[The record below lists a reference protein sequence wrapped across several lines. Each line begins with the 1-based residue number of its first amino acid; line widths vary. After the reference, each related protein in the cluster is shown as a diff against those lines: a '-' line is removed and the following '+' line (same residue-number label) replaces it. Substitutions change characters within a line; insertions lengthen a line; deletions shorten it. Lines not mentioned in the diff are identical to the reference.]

1 MRLQG
6 WTIAVSL
13 AGLPFIL
20 PHVLEDFAEGIA
32 QRVGLSTPAG
42 AFLLGVWLAVQM
54 LGLVL
59 LGCGRRPGWIIAFW
73 MSAIWTVV
81 AVADHGPAIIAGHF
95 RAGAVSV
102 IWVAGL
108 VATQGA
114 AAILAWRG
122 WRISRDLS
130 RVR

>member
-1 MRLQG
+1 MRLHG

-42 AFLLGVWLAVQM
+42 AFLLGVWLTVQM

-59 LGCGRRPGWIIAFW
+59 LGCGRRAGWRVAFW
-73 MSAIWTVV
+73 TSAIWTVV
-81 AVADHGPAIIAGHF
+81 AVADHGPAIVAGGF

-102 IWVAGL
+102 VWVAGL

-122 WRISRDLS
+122 WRRG
-130 RVR
+130 RAG